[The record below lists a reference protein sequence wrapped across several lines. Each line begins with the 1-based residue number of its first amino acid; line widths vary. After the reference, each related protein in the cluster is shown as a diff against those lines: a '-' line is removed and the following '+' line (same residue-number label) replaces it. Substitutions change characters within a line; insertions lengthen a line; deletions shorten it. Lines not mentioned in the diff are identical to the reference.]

1 VGKGFALLL
10 IMKVAGATLA
20 ILMAVNGGHSASE
33 KLALRVTPNVS
44 AAPSTVIVKATVAP
58 NPANRYLAIEADSGS
73 FYRSSEIQLDGDRAP
88 LITEL
93 SFKNLPSGEYTVA
106 AELRDNM
113 GGRTIVRRTV
123 IVLSRSGEPQN

>member
-1 VGKGFALLL
+1 
-10 IMKVAGATLA
+10 MKVAGVTLA
-20 ILMAVNGGHSASE
+20 ILMAASGGQSATE

-44 AAPSTVIVKATVAP
+44 NAPSTVIIKATVEP
-58 NPANRYLAIEADSGS
+58 NAANRYLAIQADSGR

-88 LITEL
+88 LVTEVFL
-93 SFKNLPSGEYTVA
+93 KNLPSGEYTVA

-123 IVLSRSGEPQN
+123 LVLSRFGEQP